1 MKYGLGSPLTNRGP
15 SEHRLVKRVFKLS
28 ITALFRKRALAGS
41 LLVVALSLGFAGLA
55 PIDMLPNSHWATNG
69 FEASAWALVG
79 LAYSVIL
86 AIL

>member
-1 MKYGLGSPLTNRGP
+1 M
-15 SEHRLVKRVFKLS
+15 
-28 ITALFRKRALAGS
+28 
-41 LLVVALSLGFAGLA
+41 VALSLGFAGLA